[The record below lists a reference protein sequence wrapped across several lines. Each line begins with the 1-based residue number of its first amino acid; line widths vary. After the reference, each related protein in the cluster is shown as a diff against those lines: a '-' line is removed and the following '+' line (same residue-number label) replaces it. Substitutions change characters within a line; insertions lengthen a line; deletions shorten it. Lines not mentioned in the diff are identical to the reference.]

1 MTPPRSFALLGA
13 LLSTTLADNNVVS
26 NPKVWAAVAFVNH
39 GESTPYLSQSQSP
52 VLTPEGA
59 QQMLRQ
65 GAAFRKRYLNSAN
78 GTVAP
83 IQGISQDAIDTSQV
97 GVLSASD
104 GNVAASAMAFLQGL
118 YPPDN
123 TAFLPSA
130 GGPMLADNLITGGNS
145 TYPLNGYQ
153 YPTIMTVSYADSD
166 IAA

>member
-1 MTPPRSFALLGA
+1 MVALVGA
-13 LLSTTLADNNVVS
+13 LLSGVFAQNNADS

-39 GESTPYLSQSQSP
+39 GESTPYLSQTQSP

-59 QQMLRQ
+59 QQMVRQ
-65 GAAFRKRYLNSAN
+65 GTALRNRYLYNAN
-78 GTVAP
+78 GTTAP
-83 IQGISQDAIDTSQV
+83 IQGISQDAINNTQLGILSTS
-97 GVLSASD
+97 D
-104 GNVAASAMAFLQGL
+104 DNVAASATAFLQGL

-145 TYPLNGYQ
+145 SYPLNGYQ